1 VSVKVRNEGKVAG
14 DEVPQVYLDAPSAIA
29 GVQFAPQ
36 TLAAFDRVTLA
47 AGEERTVTL
56 KVAAR
61 AFEYW
66 SVEKDAWVKP
76 EGARTL
82 RVGASSRDLK
92 LSAEVR

>member
-1 VSVKVRNEGKVAG
+1 
-14 DEVPQVYLDAPSAIA
+14 
-29 GVQFAPQ
+29 
-36 TLAAFDRVTLA
+36 
-47 AGEERTVTL
+47 
-56 KVAAR
+56 VAAR